1 MWFRAGMME
10 SHIYRF
16 WVNMKFDGSEYTM
29 QHSIYMHSKK
39 KKKIPPYEACFLVAA
54 GFLLF
59 F

>member
-1 MWFRAGMME
+1 ME

-16 WVNMKFDGSEYTM
+16 WVNMKFGGRGYTM

-39 KKKIPPYEACFLVAA
+39 KIKIPPYEVCFLVAA
-54 GFLLF
+54 GFLFLF